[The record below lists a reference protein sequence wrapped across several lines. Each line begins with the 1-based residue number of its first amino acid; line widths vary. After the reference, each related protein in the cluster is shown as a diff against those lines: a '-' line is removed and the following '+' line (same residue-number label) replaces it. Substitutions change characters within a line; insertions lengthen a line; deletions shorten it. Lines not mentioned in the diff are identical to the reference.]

1 MQKLQ
6 IDANTWATLNLLLDE
21 ALDQPAEARAAWIE
35 RLAPRILWAQATPS
49 SSCSCARRKSRPT
62 MR

>member
-6 IDANTWATLNLLLDE
+6 IDSNIWATLNLLLDE

-35 RLAPRILWAQATPS
+35 RLAPEFSGS
-49 SSCSCARRKSRPT
+49 SHAFRRCSCALRKSRPT